1 MYRNVTALAAVVVLL
16 LGGCADLGR
25 CTQFIAQN
33 DCPVGTAGWNA
44 RVNAEVSV
52 LPPYV
57 PTGSTLPTRAQ
68 ILMKQ

>member
-1 MYRNVTALAAVVVLL
+1 MTAVAAVVVLL

-25 CTQFIAQN
+25 CTHFIAQN

-57 PTGSTLPTRAQ
+57 PAGWTLPTRAQ
-68 ILMKQ
+68 VLMKQ